1 MEYKFT
7 YRLTEKAQNDLDEI
21 IRYIVIELCN
31 LSAASDFMNQL
42 SKCIEETR
50 LFPESGTLV
59 DNEFIS
65 FTNIRK
71 KFVGN
76 YIVYYKPD
84 MYDHIIYI
92 VRIVYGKRSMNE
104 ILSELNI

>member
-1 MEYKFT
+1 MEYK
-7 YRLTEKAQNDLDEI
+7 
-21 IRYIVIELCN
+21 
-31 LSAASDFMNQL
+31 
-42 SKCIEETR
+42 
-50 LFPESGTLV
+50 
-59 DNEFIS
+59 FIS